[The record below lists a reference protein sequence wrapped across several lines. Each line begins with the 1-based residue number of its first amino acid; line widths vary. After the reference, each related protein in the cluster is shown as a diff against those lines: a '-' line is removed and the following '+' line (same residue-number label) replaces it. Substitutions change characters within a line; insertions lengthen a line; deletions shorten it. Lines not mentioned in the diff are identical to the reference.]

1 MLDFI
6 AIPLGWII
14 RVCYS
19 LVDNYFLAL
28 LLFAIVMQ
36 ILLLYFSIK
45 QQKNSVQ
52 QAKLAPKTA
61 AIRKKYAGRND
72 AQTQQK
78 MQEELQEMYQKEK
91 YSPFGGCLPLLI
103 QMPILF
109 ALYNVVM
116 NPLRYITG
124 ISADTIAQI
133 QTHMTDDLGI
143 VLNPR
148 GIYIDMMNY
157 IREDMAYYVE
167 KFAELADKTLPDMT
181 FFGTDLSRIPTT
193 TFQPF
198 DWLMLVPILTFVFM
212 LLTQKITRM
221 FTYQSPESIEAQKSP
236 SMKVMNWSMPLLSVW
251 IAFSV
256 PAAIGLYWIFR
267 NIISCI
273 QQIILANVIP
283 APRFTEEDYKQAEK
297 ELKSSGKSTASRRP
311 VSKVPPKSL
320 HHIDD
325 EEYQAKLEEAWR
337 KAKEEEK
344 KASAPVIKEDKAED
358 APAKESHEEV
368 VDETPVL
375 KEDEAPI
382 LKKDEA
388 PILKEDE
395 RVKYEKKVTPTSGP
409 KYNKTGKNYKK

>member
-6 AIPLGWII
+6 PNALGWII
-14 RVCYS
+14 KVCYS
-19 LVDNYFLAL
+19 LVNNYFLAL

-78 MQEELQEMYQKEK
+78 MQQEIQEMYQKEK
-91 YSPFGGCLPLLI
+91 FSPFGGCLPLLI

-124 ISADTIAQI
+124 LSAETISQI

-148 GIYIDMMNY
+148 SIYIDMMNH
-157 IREDMAYYVE
+157 IREDLPYYVE
-167 KFAELADKTLPDMT
+167 KFADLADKTLPDMT
-181 FFGTDLSRIPTT
+181 FLGMDLSQVPTFT
-193 TFQPF
+193 LQPF

-212 LLTQKITRM
+212 ILTQKITRM
-221 FTYQSPESIEAQKSP
+221 FTYQSPETIEAQKSP
-236 SMKVMNWSMPLLSVW
+236 SMKIMNWSMPLLSVW

-283 APRFTEEDYKQAEK
+283 APRFTEEDYKRAEK
-297 ELKSSGKSTASRRP
+297 EMKVPSKPRREI
-311 VSKVPPKSL
+311 SKVPPKSL

-325 EEYQAKLEEAWR
+325 EEYQAKLEAAWE
-337 KAKEEEK
+337 KAKAEEEKASEPVKEEE
-344 KASAPVIKEDKAED
+344 AVTPAPVKEE
-358 APAKESHEEV
+358 
-368 VDETPVL
+368 
-375 KEDEAPI
+375 
-382 LKKDEA
+382 KKDEA
-388 PILKEDE
+388 PILKEDDK
-395 RVKYEKKVTPTSGP
+395 VKYDKKVTPTSGP
-409 KYNKTGKNYKK
+409 KYPKTGKNYKK

>member
-1 MLDFI
+1 MN
-6 AIPLGWII
+6 
-14 RVCYS
+14 
-19 LVDNYFLAL
+19 NYFVAL

-36 ILLLYFSIK
+36 IILLPFSIK

-78 MQEELQEMYQKEK
+78 MQQEIQEMYQKEK
-91 YSPFGGCLPLLI
+91 FSPFGGCLPLLI

-124 ISADTIAQI
+124 ISMDTINQI

-148 GIYIDMMNY
+148 SLYIDMMNY

-181 FFGTDLSRIPTT
+181 FIGTDLSRIPTF

-221 FTYQSPESIEAQKSP
+221 FTYQSPETIEAQKSP
-236 SMKVMNWSMPLLSVW
+236 SMKIMNWSMPLLSVW

-283 APRFTEEDYKQAEK
+283 APRFTEEDYKRAEK
-297 ELKSSGKSTASRRP
+297 EMKVPSKVRREI
-311 VSKVPPKSL
+311 SKVPPKSL

-325 EEYQAKLEEAWR
+325 EEYQAKLEAAWQ
-337 KAKEEEK
+337 KAKEE
-344 KASAPVIKEDKAED
+344 KASEPVKEEEAVTPAPVKEE
-358 APAKESHEEV
+358 
-368 VDETPVL
+368 
-375 KEDEAPI
+375 
-382 LKKDEA
+382 KKDEA
-388 PILKEDE
+388 PILKEDDK
-395 RVKYEKKVTPTSGP
+395 VKYEKKVTPTSGP
-409 KYNKTGKNYKK
+409 KYPKTGKNYKK

>member
-1 MLDFI
+1 MLDII

-14 RVCYS
+14 KVCYS
-19 LVDNYFLAL
+19 LVNNYFVAL
-28 LLFAIVMQ
+28 LLFALVMQ
-36 ILLLYFSIK
+36 IILLPFSIK

-78 MQEELQEMYQKEK
+78 MQQEIQEMYQKEK
-91 YSPFGGCLPLLI
+91 FSPFGGCLPLLI
-103 QMPILF
+103 QMPILL

-124 ISADTIAQI
+124 ISMDTINQI

-148 GIYIDMMNY
+148 GLYIDILNHV
-157 IREDMAYYVE
+157 REDLPYYVE
-167 KFAELADKTLPDMT
+167 KFADLADKTLPDMT
-181 FFGTDLSRIPTT
+181 FIGTDLSQIPTF

-221 FTYQSPESIEAQKSP
+221 FTYQSPETIEAQKSP
-236 SMKVMNWSMPLLSVW
+236 SMKIMNWSMPLLSVW

-283 APRFTEEDYKQAEK
+283 APRFTEEDYKRAEK
-297 ELKSSGKSTASRRP
+297 EMKVPSKPRREI
-311 VSKVPPKSL
+311 SKVPPKSL

-325 EEYQAKLEEAWR
+325 EEYQAKLEAAWE
-337 KAKEEEK
+337 KAKAEEEKASEPAKEEETVTP
-344 KASAPVIKEDKAED
+344 APVKEE
-358 APAKESHEEV
+358 
-368 VDETPVL
+368 
-375 KEDEAPI
+375 
-382 LKKDEA
+382 KKDEA
-388 PILKEDE
+388 PILKEDDK
-395 RVKYEKKVTPTSGP
+395 VKYEKKVTPTSGP
-409 KYNKTGKNYKK
+409 KYPKTGKNYKK

>member
-297 ELKSSGKSTASRRP
+297 ELKSSTKSTASRRP

-358 APAKESHEEV
+358 APVEESHEEV
-368 VDETPVL
+368 V
-375 KEDEAPI
+375 DEAPI

>member
-6 AIPLGWII
+6 PNALGWII
-14 RVCYS
+14 KVCYS
-19 LVDNYFLAL
+19 LVNNYFLAL

-78 MQEELQEMYQKEK
+78 MQEELQAMYQKEK
-91 YSPFGGCLPLLI
+91 YSPFGGCLPMLI
-103 QMPILF
+103 QMPILL

-124 ISADTIAQI
+124 LSAETIAQI

-157 IREDMAYYVE
+157 IREDMAHYVE

-181 FFGTDLSRIPTT
+181 FLGIDLSRIPSTT
-193 TFQPF
+193 LVPF
-198 DWLMLVPILTFVFM
+198 DWLMLIPVFSFVFM

-221 FTYQSPESIEAQKSP
+221 FTYQSPEAIESQKSP
-236 SMKVMNWSMPLLSVW
+236 TMKVLNWSMPALSIP

-283 APRFTEEDYKQAEK
+283 APRFTEEDYKQAER
-297 ELKSSGKSTASRRP
+297 EMKSSGKSASHRP

-325 EEYQAKLEEAWR
+325 EEYQAKLEAAWK
-337 KAKEEEK
+337 KAKDEEDKAGAPHLKEEK
-344 KASAPVIKEDKAED
+344 KAEEISAPA
-358 APAKESHEEV
+358 
-368 VDETPVL
+368 ETPA
-375 KEDEAPI
+375 EAA
-382 LKKDEA
+382 KDEA

>member
-1 MLDFI
+1 MLDII

-14 RVCYS
+14 KVCYS
-19 LVDNYFLAL
+19 LVNNYFVAL
-28 LLFAIVMQ
+28 LLFALVMQ
-36 ILLLYFSIK
+36 IILLPFSIK

-78 MQEELQEMYQKEK
+78 MQQEIQEMYQKEK
-91 YSPFGGCLPLLI
+91 FSPFGGCLPLLI
-103 QMPILF
+103 QMPILL

-124 ISADTIAQI
+124 ISMDTINQI

-148 GIYIDMMNY
+148 GLYIDILNHV
-157 IREDMAYYVE
+157 REDLPYYVE
-167 KFAELADKTLPDMT
+167 KFADLADKTLPDMT
-181 FFGTDLSRIPTT
+181 FIGTDLSQIPTF

-221 FTYQSPESIEAQKSP
+221 FTYQSPETIEAQKSP
-236 SMKVMNWSMPLLSVW
+236 SMKIMNWSMPLLSVW

-283 APRFTEEDYKQAEK
+283 APRFTEEDYKRAEK
-297 ELKSSGKSTASRRP
+297 EMKVPAKPRREI
-311 VSKVPPKSL
+311 SKVPPKSL

-325 EEYQAKLEEAWR
+325 EEYQAKLEAAWE
-337 KAKEEEK
+337 KAKAEEEKASEPVKEEE
-344 KASAPVIKEDKAED
+344 AVTPAPVKEE
-358 APAKESHEEV
+358 
-368 VDETPVL
+368 
-375 KEDEAPI
+375 
-382 LKKDEA
+382 KKDEA
-388 PILKEDE
+388 PILKEDDK
-395 RVKYEKKVTPTSGP
+395 VKYEKKVTPTSGP
-409 KYNKTGKNYKK
+409 KYPKTGKNYKK

>member
-1 MLDFI
+1 
-6 AIPLGWII
+6 
-14 RVCYS
+14 
-19 LVDNYFLAL
+19 
-28 LLFAIVMQ
+28 MQ

-78 MQEELQEMYQKEK
+78 MQQEIQEMYQKEK
-91 YSPFGGCLPLLI
+91 FSPFGGCLPLLI
-103 QMPILF
+103 QMPILL

-124 ISADTIAQI
+124 ISMDTINQI

-148 GIYIDMMNY
+148 GLYIDILNHV
-157 IREDMAYYVE
+157 REDLPYYVE
-167 KFAELADKTLPDMT
+167 KFADLADKTLPDMT
-181 FFGTDLSRIPTT
+181 FIGTDLSQIPTF

-221 FTYQSPESIEAQKSP
+221 FTYQSPETIEAQKSP
-236 SMKVMNWSMPLLSVW
+236 SMKIMNWSMPLLSVW

-283 APRFTEEDYKQAEK
+283 APRFTEEDYKRAEK
-297 ELKSSGKSTASRRP
+297 EMKVPSKVRREI
-311 VSKVPPKSL
+311 SKVPPNSL
-320 HHIDD
+320 NHIDD
-325 EEYQAKLEEAWR
+325 EESQAKLEAAWE
-337 KAKEEEK
+337 KAKAEEEKTSEPVKEEETVTP
-344 KASAPVIKEDKAED
+344 APVKEEK
-358 APAKESHEEV
+358 
-368 VDETPVL
+368 T
-375 KEDEAPI
+375 
-382 LKKDEA
+382 DEA
-388 PILKEDE
+388 PILKEDDK
-395 RVKYEKKVTPTSGP
+395 VKYEKKVTPTSGP
-409 KYNKTGKNYKK
+409 KYPKTGKNYKK

>member
-1 MLDFI
+1 MLDII

-14 RVCYS
+14 KVCYS
-19 LVDNYFLAL
+19 LVNNYFVAL

-36 ILLLYFSIK
+36 IILLPFSIK

-78 MQEELQEMYQKEK
+78 MQQEIQEMYQKEK
-91 YSPFGGCLPLLI
+91 FSPFGGCLPLLI

-124 ISADTIAQI
+124 LSAETISQI

-148 GIYIDMMNY
+148 SLYIDMMNY

-181 FFGTDLSRIPTT
+181 FIGTDLSRIPTF

-221 FTYQSPESIEAQKSP
+221 FTYQSPETIEAQKSP
-236 SMKVMNWSMPLLSVW
+236 SMKIMNWSMPLLSVW

-283 APRFTEEDYKQAEK
+283 APRFTEEDYKRAEK
-297 ELKSSGKSTASRRP
+297 EMKVPSKPRREI
-311 VSKVPPKSL
+311 SKVPPKSL

-325 EEYQAKLEEAWR
+325 EEYQAKLEAAWE
-337 KAKEEEK
+337 KAKAEEK
-344 KASAPVIKEDKAED
+344 KASEPVKEEEAVTPAPVKEE
-358 APAKESHEEV
+358 
-368 VDETPVL
+368 
-375 KEDEAPI
+375 
-382 LKKDEA
+382 KKDEA
-388 PILKEDE
+388 PILKEDDK
-395 RVKYEKKVTPTSGP
+395 VKYEKKVTPTSGP
-409 KYNKTGKNYKK
+409 KYPKTGKNYKK

>member
-1 MLDFI
+1 MLDII

-14 RVCYS
+14 KVCYS
-19 LVDNYFLAL
+19 LVNNYFVAL

-36 ILLLYFSIK
+36 IILLPFSIK

-78 MQEELQEMYQKEK
+78 MQQEIQEMYQKEK
-91 YSPFGGCLPLLI
+91 FSPFGGCLPLLI
-103 QMPILF
+103 QMPILL

-124 ISADTIAQI
+124 ISMDTINQI

-148 GIYIDMMNY
+148 GLYIDILNHV
-157 IREDMAYYVE
+157 REDLPYYVE
-167 KFAELADKTLPDMT
+167 KVADLADKTLPDMT
-181 FFGTDLSRIPTT
+181 FLGTDLSQIPTF

-221 FTYQSPESIEAQKSP
+221 FTYQSPETIEAQKSP
-236 SMKVMNWSMPLLSVW
+236 SMKIMNWSMPLLSVW

-283 APRFTEEDYKQAEK
+283 APRFTEEDYKRAEK
-297 ELKSSGKSTASRRP
+297 EMKVPSKPRREI
-311 VSKVPPKSL
+311 SKVPPKSL

-325 EEYQAKLEEAWR
+325 EEYQAKLEAAWEDLPPR
-337 KAKEEEK
+337 VGR
-344 KASAPVIKEDKAED
+344 SAGGRAGKRGRSRPRRRDPD
-358 APAKESHEEV
+358 RCGSGGQAPAAGRRRS
-368 VDETPVL
+368 L
-375 KEDEAPI
+375 
-382 LKKDEA
+382 
-388 PILKEDE
+388 
-395 RVKYEKKVTPTSGP
+395 
-409 KYNKTGKNYKK
+409 

>member
-1 MLDFI
+1 MLDII

-14 RVCYS
+14 KVCYS
-19 LVDNYFLAL
+19 LVNNYFVAL

-36 ILLLYFSIK
+36 IILLPFSIK

-78 MQEELQEMYQKEK
+78 MQQEIQEMYQKEK
-91 YSPFGGCLPLLI
+91 FSPFGGCLPLLI

-124 ISADTIAQI
+124 ISMDTINQI

-148 GIYIDMMNY
+148 SIYIDMMNH
-157 IREDMAYYVE
+157 IREDLPYYVE
-167 KFAELADKTLPDMT
+167 KFADLADKTLPDMT
-181 FFGTDLSRIPTT
+181 FIGTDLSRIPTF

-221 FTYQSPESIEAQKSP
+221 FTYQSPETIEAQKSP
-236 SMKVMNWSMPLLSVW
+236 SMKIMNWSMPLLSVW

-283 APRFTEEDYKQAEK
+283 APRFTEEDYKRAEK
-297 ELKSSGKSTASRRP
+297 EMKVPSKVRREI
-311 VSKVPPKSL
+311 SKVPPKSL

-325 EEYQAKLEEAWR
+325 EEYQAKLEAAWQ
-337 KAKEEEK
+337 KAKEE
-344 KASAPVIKEDKAED
+344 KASEPVKEEEAVTPAPVKEE
-358 APAKESHEEV
+358 
-368 VDETPVL
+368 
-375 KEDEAPI
+375 
-382 LKKDEA
+382 KKDEA
-388 PILKEDE
+388 PILKEDDK
-395 RVKYEKKVTPTSGP
+395 VKYEKKVTPTSGP
-409 KYNKTGKNYKK
+409 KYPKTGKNYKK

>member
-1 MLDFI
+1 MLDII

-36 ILLLYFSIK
+36 IILLPFSIK

-78 MQEELQEMYQKEK
+78 MQQEIQELYQKEK
-91 YSPFGGCLPLLI
+91 FSPFGGCLPLLI
-103 QMPILF
+103 QMPILL

-143 VLNPR
+143 DLNPR
-148 GIYIDMMNY
+148 GLYIDILNHV
-157 IREDMAYYVE
+157 REDLPYYVE
-167 KFAELADKTLPDMT
+167 KFADLADKTLPDMT
-181 FFGTDLSRIPTT
+181 FIGTDLSRIPTT
-193 TFQPF
+193 SFQPF
-198 DWLMLVPILTFVFM
+198 DWLMLVPVLTFVFM
-212 LLTQKITRM
+212 ILTQKITRM
-221 FTYQSPESIEAQKSP
+221 FTYQSPETIEAQKSP
-236 SMKVMNWSMPLLSVW
+236 SMKIMNWSMPLLSVW

-283 APRFTEEDYKQAEK
+283 APRFTEEDYKRAEK
-297 ELKSSGKSTASRRP
+297 EMKVPSKPRREI
-311 VSKVPPKSL
+311 SKVPPKSL

-325 EEYQAKLEEAWR
+325 EEYQAKLEAAWE
-337 KAKEEEK
+337 KAKAEEEKTSDPVKEEE
-344 KASAPVIKEDKAED
+344 AGTPAPVKEE
-358 APAKESHEEV
+358 
-368 VDETPVL
+368 
-375 KEDEAPI
+375 
-382 LKKDEA
+382 KKDEA
-388 PILKEDE
+388 PILKEDDK
-395 RVKYEKKVTPTSGP
+395 VKYEKKVTPTSGP
-409 KYNKTGKNYKK
+409 KYPKTGKNYKK

>member
-1 MLDFI
+1 
-6 AIPLGWII
+6 
-14 RVCYS
+14 
-19 LVDNYFLAL
+19 
-28 LLFAIVMQ
+28 
-36 ILLLYFSIK
+36 
-45 QQKNSVQ
+45 
-52 QAKLAPKTA
+52 
-61 AIRKKYAGRND
+61 
-72 AQTQQK
+72 
-78 MQEELQEMYQKEK
+78 
-91 YSPFGGCLPLLI
+91 
-103 QMPILF
+103 
-109 ALYNVVM
+109 
-116 NPLRYITG
+116 
-124 ISADTIAQI
+124 
-133 QTHMTDDLGI
+133 
-143 VLNPR
+143 
-148 GIYIDMMNY
+148 
-157 IREDMAYYVE
+157 
-167 KFAELADKTLPDMT
+167 
-181 FFGTDLSRIPTT
+181 
-193 TFQPF
+193 
-198 DWLMLVPILTFVFM
+198 
-212 LLTQKITRM
+212 
-221 FTYQSPESIEAQKSP
+221 
-236 SMKVMNWSMPLLSVW
+236 MKVMNWSMPLLSVY
-251 IAFSV
+251 IAFVV

-368 VDETPVL
+368 VDE
-375 KEDEAPI
+375 API

-388 PILKEDE
+388 PILKEDEAPILKKDE

>member
-14 RVCYS
+14 KVCYS
-19 LVDNYFLAL
+19 LVNNYFLAL
-28 LLFAIVMQ
+28 LLFALVMQ
-36 ILLLYFSIK
+36 IILLPFSVK

-78 MQEELQEMYQKEK
+78 MQQELQEMYQKEK

-124 ISADTIAQI
+124 VSADTIAQI

-143 VLNPR
+143 TLNAR
-148 GIYIDMMNY
+148 SLYIDTMNY
-157 IREDMAYYVE
+157 IRQDMGYYVE
-167 KFAELADKTLPDMT
+167 KFSELADKTLPDLT
-181 FFGTDLSRIPTT
+181 FFGTDLSQIPTFN
-193 TFQPF
+193 FQPF
-198 DWLMLVPILTFVFM
+198 DWLMFVPILTFAFM
-212 LLTQKITRM
+212 ILTQKITRM

-236 SMKVMNWSMPLLSVW
+236 SMKIMNWSMPLLSVW

-267 NIISCI
+267 NIISCV
-273 QQIILANVIP
+273 QQIVLANVIR
-283 APRFTEEDYKQAEK
+283 APQFTEEDYKQAEK
-297 ELKSSGKSTASRRP
+297 ELKSSGKSTSHRP
-311 VSKVPPKSL
+311 VSKMPPKSL

-325 EEYQAKLEEAWR
+325 EEYQAKLEEAWQR
-337 KAKEEEK
+337 AKEEEE
-344 KASAPVIKEDKAED
+344 KANAPRLKEEEAKDESSAPVEEKPEETVEEK
-358 APAKESHEEV
+358 APA
-368 VDETPVL
+368 L
-375 KEDEAPI
+375 KEDD
-382 LKKDEA
+382 K
-388 PILKEDE
+388 
-395 RVKYEKKVTPTSGP
+395 VKYEKKVTPTSGP

>member
-1 MLDFI
+1 MLDII

-14 RVCYS
+14 KVCYS
-19 LVDNYFLAL
+19 LVNNYFVAL

-36 ILLLYFSIK
+36 IILLPFSIK

-78 MQEELQEMYQKEK
+78 MQQEIQEMYQKEK
-91 YSPFGGCLPLLI
+91 FSPFGGCLPLLI
-103 QMPILF
+103 QMPILL

-124 ISADTIAQI
+124 ISMDTINQI

-148 GIYIDMMNY
+148 GLYIDILNHV
-157 IREDMAYYVE
+157 REDLPYYVE
-167 KFAELADKTLPDMT
+167 KFADLADKTLPDMT
-181 FFGTDLSRIPTT
+181 FIGTDLSRIPTF

-221 FTYQSPESIEAQKSP
+221 FTYQSPETIEAQKSP
-236 SMKVMNWSMPLLSVW
+236 SMKIMNWSMPLLSVW

-283 APRFTEEDYKQAEK
+283 APRFTEEDYKRAEK
-297 ELKSSGKSTASRRP
+297 EMKVPSKPRREI
-311 VSKVPPKSL
+311 SKVPPKSL

-325 EEYQAKLEEAWR
+325 EEYQAKLEAAWE
-337 KAKEEEK
+337 KAKAEEEKASEPVKEEE
-344 KASAPVIKEDKAED
+344 AVTPAPVKEE
-358 APAKESHEEV
+358 
-368 VDETPVL
+368 
-375 KEDEAPI
+375 
-382 LKKDEA
+382 KKDEA
-388 PILKEDE
+388 PILKEDDK
-395 RVKYEKKVTPTSGP
+395 VKYEKKVTPTSGP
-409 KYNKTGKNYKK
+409 KYPKTGKNYKK

>member
-1 MLDFI
+1 MLDII

-14 RVCYS
+14 KVCYS
-19 LVDNYFLAL
+19 LVNNYFVAL
-28 LLFAIVMQ
+28 LLFALVMQ
-36 ILLLYFSIK
+36 IILLPFSIK

-78 MQEELQEMYQKEK
+78 MQQEIQEMYQKEK
-91 YSPFGGCLPLLI
+91 FSPFGGCLPLLI

-124 ISADTIAQI
+124 ISMDTINQI

-148 GIYIDMMNY
+148 GLYIDILNHV
-157 IREDMAYYVE
+157 REDLPYYVE
-167 KFAELADKTLPDMT
+167 KFADLADKTLPDMT
-181 FFGTDLSRIPTT
+181 FIGTDLSRIPTT
-193 TFQPF
+193 SFQPF

-221 FTYQSPESIEAQKSP
+221 FTYQSPETIEAQKSP
-236 SMKVMNWSMPLLSVW
+236 SMKIMNWSMPLLSVW

-283 APRFTEEDYKQAEK
+283 APRFTEEDYKRAEK
-297 ELKSSGKSTASRRP
+297 EMKVPSKPRREI
-311 VSKVPPKSL
+311 SKVPPKSL

-325 EEYQAKLEEAWR
+325 EEYQAKLEAAWE
-337 KAKEEEK
+337 KAKAEEEKASEPVKEEETVTPAPK
-344 KASAPVIKEDKAED
+344 K
-358 APAKESHEEV
+358 EE
-368 VDETPVL
+368 
-375 KEDEAPI
+375 KQ
-382 LKKDEA
+382 DEA
-388 PILKEDE
+388 PILKEDDK
-395 RVKYEKKVTPTSGP
+395 VKYEKKVTPTSGP
-409 KYNKTGKNYKK
+409 KYPKTGKNYKK

>member
-1 MLDFI
+1 MLDII

-14 RVCYS
+14 KVCYS
-19 LVDNYFLAL
+19 LVNNYFLAL

-78 MQEELQEMYQKEK
+78 MQQEIQEMYQKEK
-91 YSPFGGCLPLLI
+91 FSPFGGCLPLLI
-103 QMPILF
+103 QMPILL

-124 ISADTIAQI
+124 ISMDTINQI

-148 GIYIDMMNY
+148 SLYIDMMNY
-157 IREDMAYYVE
+157 IRADMTYYVE

-181 FFGTDLSRIPTT
+181 FLGMDLSQVPTFT
-193 TFQPF
+193 LQPF

-221 FTYQSPESIEAQKSP
+221 FTYQSPETIEAQKSP
-236 SMKVMNWSMPLLSVW
+236 SMKIMNWSMPLLSVW

-283 APRFTEEDYKQAEK
+283 APRFTEEDYKRAEK
-297 ELKSSGKSTASRRP
+297 EMKVPSKPRREI
-311 VSKVPPKSL
+311 SKVPPKSL

-325 EEYQAKLEEAWR
+325 EEYQAKLEAAWE
-337 KAKEEEK
+337 KAKAEENASEPVKEEETVTP
-344 KASAPVIKEDKAED
+344 APVKEE
-358 APAKESHEEV
+358 
-368 VDETPVL
+368 
-375 KEDEAPI
+375 
-382 LKKDEA
+382 KKDEA
-388 PILKEDE
+388 PILKEDDK
-395 RVKYEKKVTPTSGP
+395 VKYEKKVTPTSGP
-409 KYNKTGKNYKK
+409 KYPKTGKNYKK

>member
-6 AIPLGWII
+6 AVPLGWII
-14 RVCYS
+14 KVCYS
-19 LVDNYFLAL
+19 LVNNYFLAL

-124 ISADTIAQI
+124 ISADTISQI

-181 FFGTDLSRIPTT
+181 FLGMDLSRIPTT

-221 FTYQSPESIEAQKSP
+221 FTYQSPEAIEAQKNP
-236 SMKVMNWSMPLLSVW
+236 SMKIMNWSMPLLSVW

-297 ELKSSGKSTASRRP
+297 ELKSSGKSTARRS

-325 EEYQAKLEEAWR
+325 EEYQAKLEAAWQ
-337 KAKEEEK
+337 KAKDEEK
-344 KASAPVIKEDKAED
+344 KAN
-358 APAKESHEEV
+358 APA
-368 VDETPVL
+368 L
-375 KEDEAPI
+375 KEEKEVKNTPDAAEEAVEEKADEAPI

>member
-1 MLDFI
+1 MLDII

-14 RVCYS
+14 KVCYS
-19 LVDNYFLAL
+19 LVNNYFVAL

-36 ILLLYFSIK
+36 IILLPFSIK

-78 MQEELQEMYQKEK
+78 MQQEIQEMYQKEK
-91 YSPFGGCLPLLI
+91 FSPFGGCLPLLI
-103 QMPILF
+103 QMPILL

-124 ISADTIAQI
+124 ISMDTINQI

-148 GIYIDMMNY
+148 GLYIDILNHV
-157 IREDMAYYVE
+157 REDLPYYVE
-167 KFAELADKTLPDMT
+167 KFADLADKTLPDMT
-181 FFGTDLSRIPTT
+181 FIGTDLSQIPTF

-221 FTYQSPESIEAQKSP
+221 FTYQSPETIEAQKSP
-236 SMKVMNWSMPLLSVW
+236 SMKIMNWSMPLLSVW

-283 APRFTEEDYKQAEK
+283 APRFTEEDYKRAEK
-297 ELKSSGKSTASRRP
+297 EMKVPSKPRREI
-311 VSKVPPKSL
+311 SKVPPKSL

-325 EEYQAKLEEAWR
+325 EEYQAKLEAAWE
-337 KAKEEEK
+337 KAKAEEEKASEPAKEEETVTP
-344 KASAPVIKEDKAED
+344 APVKEE
-358 APAKESHEEV
+358 
-368 VDETPVL
+368 
-375 KEDEAPI
+375 
-382 LKKDEA
+382 KKDEA
-388 PILKEDE
+388 PILKEDDK
-395 RVKYEKKVTPTSGP
+395 VKYEKKVTPTSGP
-409 KYNKTGKNYKK
+409 KYPKTGKNYKK

>member
-1 MLDFI
+1 MLDII

-14 RVCYS
+14 KVCYS
-19 LVDNYFLAL
+19 LVNNYFVAL

-36 ILLLYFSIK
+36 IILLPFSIK

-78 MQEELQEMYQKEK
+78 MQQEIQEMYQKEK
-91 YSPFGGCLPLLI
+91 FSPFGGCLPLLI
-103 QMPILF
+103 QMPILL

-124 ISADTIAQI
+124 ISMDTINQI

-148 GIYIDMMNY
+148 GLYIDILNHV
-157 IREDMAYYVE
+157 REDLPYYVE

-181 FFGTDLSRIPTT
+181 FIGTDLSRIPTF

-221 FTYQSPESIEAQKSP
+221 FTYQSPETIEAQKSP
-236 SMKVMNWSMPLLSVW
+236 SMKIMNWSMPLLSVW

-283 APRFTEEDYKQAEK
+283 APRFTEEDYKRAEK
-297 ELKSSGKSTASRRP
+297 EMKVPAKVRREI
-311 VSKVPPKSL
+311 SKVPPKSL

-325 EEYQAKLEEAWR
+325 EEYQAKLEAAWE
-337 KAKEEEK
+337 KAKAEEEKASEPVKEEE
-344 KASAPVIKEDKAED
+344 AVTPAPVKEE
-358 APAKESHEEV
+358 
-368 VDETPVL
+368 
-375 KEDEAPI
+375 
-382 LKKDEA
+382 KKDEA
-388 PILKEDE
+388 PILKEDDK
-395 RVKYEKKVTPTSGP
+395 VKYEKKVTPTSGP
-409 KYNKTGKNYKK
+409 KYPKTGKNYKK

>member
-6 AIPLGWII
+6 PNALGWII
-14 RVCYS
+14 KVCYS
-19 LVDNYFLAL
+19 LVNNYFLAL

-78 MQEELQEMYQKEK
+78 MQQEIQEMYQKEK
-91 YSPFGGCLPLLI
+91 FSPFGGCLPLLI
-103 QMPILF
+103 QMPILI

-124 ISADTIAQI
+124 LSAETISQI

-148 GIYIDMMNY
+148 SLYIDMMNY

-167 KFAELADKTLPDMT
+167 KFADLADKTLPDMT
-181 FFGTDLSRIPTT
+181 FLGMDLSQVPTFT
-193 TFQPF
+193 LQPF

-221 FTYQSPESIEAQKSP
+221 FTYQSPETIEAQKSP
-236 SMKVMNWSMPLLSVW
+236 SMKIMNWSMPLLSVW

-283 APRFTEEDYKQAEK
+283 APRFTEEDYKRAEK
-297 ELKSSGKSTASRRP
+297 EMKVPSKPRREI
-311 VSKVPPKSL
+311 SKVPPKSL

-325 EEYQAKLEEAWR
+325 EEYQAKLEAAWE
-337 KAKEEEK
+337 KAKAEEEKASEPVKEEETVTP
-344 KASAPVIKEDKAED
+344 APVKEE
-358 APAKESHEEV
+358 
-368 VDETPVL
+368 
-375 KEDEAPI
+375 
-382 LKKDEA
+382 KKDEA
-388 PILKEDE
+388 PILKEDDK
-395 RVKYEKKVTPTSGP
+395 VKYEKKVTPTSGP
-409 KYNKTGKNYKK
+409 KYPKTGKNYKK

>member
-1 MLDFI
+1 MLDII

-14 RVCYS
+14 KVCYS
-19 LVDNYFLAL
+19 LVNNYFVAL

-36 ILLLYFSIK
+36 IILLPFSIK

-78 MQEELQEMYQKEK
+78 MQQEIQEMYQKEK
-91 YSPFGGCLPLLI
+91 FSPFGGCLPLLI
-103 QMPILF
+103 QMPILL

-124 ISADTIAQI
+124 ISMDTINQI

-148 GIYIDMMNY
+148 GLYIDILNHV
-157 IREDMAYYVE
+157 REDLPYYVE
-167 KFAELADKTLPDMT
+167 KFADLADKTLPDMT
-181 FFGTDLSRIPTT
+181 FIGTDLSRIPTF

-221 FTYQSPESIEAQKSP
+221 FTYQSPETIEAQKSP
-236 SMKVMNWSMPLLSVW
+236 SMKIMNWSMPLLSVW

-283 APRFTEEDYKQAEK
+283 APRFTEEDYKRAEK
-297 ELKSSGKSTASRRP
+297 EMKVPAKVRREI
-311 VSKVPPKSL
+311 SKVPPKSL

-325 EEYQAKLEEAWR
+325 EEYQAKLEAAWQ

-344 KASAPVIKEDKAED
+344 TSE
-358 APAKESHEEV
+358 PAKEEEAG
-368 VDETPVL
+368 TPAPV
-375 KEDEAPI
+375 KEE
-382 LKKDEA
+382 KKDEA
-388 PILKEDE
+388 PILKEDDK
-395 RVKYEKKVTPTSGP
+395 VKYEKKVTPTSGP
-409 KYNKTGKNYKK
+409 KYPKTGKNYKK

>member
-1 MLDFI
+1 MLDII

-14 RVCYS
+14 KVCYS
-19 LVDNYFLAL
+19 LVNNYFVAL
-28 LLFAIVMQ
+28 LLFALVMQ
-36 ILLLYFSIK
+36 IILLPFSIK

-78 MQEELQEMYQKEK
+78 MQQEIQEMYQKEK
-91 YSPFGGCLPLLI
+91 FSPFGGCLPLLI

-124 ISADTIAQI
+124 LSAETISQI

-148 GIYIDMMNY
+148 SIYIDMMNH
-157 IREDMAYYVE
+157 IREDLPYYVE
-167 KFAELADKTLPDMT
+167 KFADLADKTLPDMT
-181 FFGTDLSRIPTT
+181 FLGMDLSQVPTFT
-193 TFQPF
+193 LQPF

-221 FTYQSPESIEAQKSP
+221 FTYQSPETIEAQKSP
-236 SMKVMNWSMPLLSVW
+236 SMKIMNWSMPLLSVW

-283 APRFTEEDYKQAEK
+283 APRFTEEDYKRAEK
-297 ELKSSGKSTASRRP
+297 EMKVPANPRREI
-311 VSKVPPKSL
+311 SKVPPKSL

-325 EEYQAKLEEAWR
+325 EEYQAKLEAAWE
-337 KAKEEEK
+337 KARAEEEKASEPVKEEE
-344 KASAPVIKEDKAED
+344 AVTPAPVKEE
-358 APAKESHEEV
+358 
-368 VDETPVL
+368 
-375 KEDEAPI
+375 
-382 LKKDEA
+382 KKDEA
-388 PILKEDE
+388 PILKEDDK
-395 RVKYEKKVTPTSGP
+395 VKYEKKVTPTSGP
-409 KYNKTGKNYKK
+409 KYPKTGKNYKK

>member
-1 MLDFI
+1 MLDII

-14 RVCYS
+14 KVCYS
-19 LVDNYFLAL
+19 LVNNYFVAL

-36 ILLLYFSIK
+36 IILLPFSIK

-78 MQEELQEMYQKEK
+78 MQQEIQEMYQKEK
-91 YSPFGGCLPLLI
+91 FSPFGGCLPLLI
-103 QMPILF
+103 QMPILL

-124 ISADTIAQI
+124 ISMDTINQI

-148 GIYIDMMNY
+148 SIYIDMMNH

-181 FFGTDLSRIPTT
+181 FLGMDLSQVPRDTIVGSNWLASL
-193 TFQPF
+193 
-198 DWLMLVPILTFVFM
+198 DWILLVPILTFVFM

-221 FTYQSPESIEAQKSP
+221 FTYQSPETIEAQKSP
-236 SMKVMNWSMPLLSVW
+236 SMKIMNWSMPLLSVW

-283 APRFTEEDYKQAEK
+283 APRFTEEDYKRAEK
-297 ELKSSGKSTASRRP
+297 EMKVPSKPRREI
-311 VSKVPPKSL
+311 SKVPPKSL

-325 EEYQAKLEEAWR
+325 EEYQAKLEAAWQ
-337 KAKEEEK
+337 KAKEEENASKSGEEMEVTNTPAPK
-344 KASAPVIKEDKAED
+344 K
-358 APAKESHEEV
+358 EE
-368 VDETPVL
+368 
-375 KEDEAPI
+375 KQ
-382 LKKDEA
+382 DEA
-388 PILKEDE
+388 PILKEDDK
-395 RVKYEKKVTPTSGP
+395 VKYEKKVTPTSGP
-409 KYNKTGKNYKK
+409 KYPKTGKNYKK

>member
-1 MLDFI
+1 MLDII

-14 RVCYS
+14 KVCYS
-19 LVDNYFLAL
+19 LVNNYFVAL
-28 LLFAIVMQ
+28 LLFALVMQ
-36 ILLLYFSIK
+36 IILLPFSIK

-78 MQEELQEMYQKEK
+78 MQQEIQEMYQKEK
-91 YSPFGGCLPLLI
+91 FSPFGGCLPLLI

-124 ISADTIAQI
+124 LSAETISQI

-148 GIYIDMMNY
+148 SIYIDMMNH

-167 KFAELADKTLPDMT
+167 KFADLADKTLPDMT
-181 FFGTDLSRIPTT
+181 FIGTDLSQIPTF

-221 FTYQSPESIEAQKSP
+221 FTYQSPETIEAQKSP
-236 SMKVMNWSMPLLSVW
+236 SMKIMNWSMPLLSVW

-283 APRFTEEDYKQAEK
+283 APRFTEEDYKRAEK
-297 ELKSSGKSTASRRP
+297 EMKVPAKVRREI
-311 VSKVPPKSL
+311 SKVPPKSL

-325 EEYQAKLEEAWR
+325 EEYQAKLEAAWE
-337 KAKEEEK
+337 KARAEEEK
-344 KASAPVIKEDKAED
+344 ASEPVKEEVTNTPAPVKEE
-358 APAKESHEEV
+358 
-368 VDETPVL
+368 
-375 KEDEAPI
+375 
-382 LKKDEA
+382 KKDEA
-388 PILKEDE
+388 PILKEDDK
-395 RVKYEKKVTPTSGP
+395 VKYEKKVTPTSGP
-409 KYNKTGKNYKK
+409 KYPKTGKNYKK

>member
-6 AIPLGWII
+6 AVPLGWII
-14 RVCYS
+14 KVCYS
-19 LVDNYFLAL
+19 LVNNYFLAL

-78 MQEELQEMYQKEK
+78 MQQELQEMYQKEK
-91 YSPFGGCLPLLI
+91 YSPFGGCLPMLI
-103 QMPILF
+103 QMPILL

-124 ISADTIAQI
+124 LSAETIAQI

-157 IREDMAYYVE
+157 IRGDMAHYVE

-181 FFGTDLSRIPTT
+181 FIGTDLSKIPTFS
-193 TFQPF
+193 FQPF
-198 DWLMLVPILTFVFM
+198 DWLMFVPILTFVFM
-212 LLTQKITRM
+212 ILTQKVTRM
-221 FTYQSPESIEAQKSP
+221 FTYQSPEAIEAQKNP
-236 SMKVMNWSMPLLSVW
+236 SMKIMNWSMPLLSVW

-297 ELKSSGKSTASRRP
+297 ELKNSGKSYASNRP

-325 EEYQAKLEEAWR
+325 EEYQAKLEDAWK
-337 KAKEEEK
+337 KAKEEEE
-344 KASAPVIKEDKAED
+344 KANA
-358 APAKESHEEV
+358 
-368 VDETPVL
+368 PVL
-375 KEDEAPI
+375 KDEKKAEETTAPAEEAAKETAAEAPI
-382 LKKDEA
+382 LKEDDA

-395 RVKYEKKVTPTSGP
+395 RVKYEKKPTPTTGP
-409 KYNKTGKNYKK
+409 KYAKTGKNYKK